1 MADIENTP
9 ETPQEPAV
17 SLIEAPEV
25 EPAPEIGSTPE
36 AGTESVPELSLDD
49 LRAEV
54 EQLSTA
60 LRTSEDLRQQFH
72 SQVDDAEARV
82 KAAEMALE
90 RERVARRYGLSDEL
104 VPFLRGESAEAL
116 ETEAKTLSKH
126 LSAGHSGL
134 GTGGLDPNDSHSGGV
149 VERLMRRAR
158 EF

>member
-25 EPAPEIGSTPE
+25 ESVPEIGSTPE
-36 AGTESVPELSLDD
+36 TGTEPSLDG
-49 LRAEV
+49 LRAEL
-54 EQLSTA
+54 EMTANA

-72 SQVDDAEARV
+72 AQVDDAESRV

-90 RERVARRYGLSDEL
+90 RERVARRHGLSDEL
-104 VPFLRGESAEAL
+104 VPFLRGVSAEEL
-116 ETEAKTLSKH
+116 EAEAQTLSKH
-126 LSAGHSGL
+126 LSAGSSGF
-134 GTGGLDPNDSHSGGV
+134 GVGGLDPTDTNSGGV
-149 VERLMRRAR
+149 VSRIVRAQR